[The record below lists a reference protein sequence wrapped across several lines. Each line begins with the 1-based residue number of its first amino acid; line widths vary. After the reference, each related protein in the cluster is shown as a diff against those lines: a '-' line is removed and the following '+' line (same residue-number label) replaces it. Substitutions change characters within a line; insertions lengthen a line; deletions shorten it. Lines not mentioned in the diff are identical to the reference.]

1 MYFSGLSIVLSLVF
15 GCLVLGL
22 VAQIFYFLWWKKRIT
37 YSENIEMDKGNYAKG
52 LFYCGFLKTPFSL
65 HAKNT
70 SVSVTKESETK
81 SNEVSDLE
89 LGAEN
94 DMLVKS
100 FGEEGVE
107 SELMRIHNLA
117 GPPRYLFTIKE
128 ETKEDLEAEDEEKCR
143 SKKGSRRRRRSLSD
157 LMLLIDTPLSTS
169 PLKSS
174 LHPLDSYK
182 QQGFNP
188 LFESS
193 SAKSELSNMFSPSS
207 PPPKFKF
214 LKDAEDKLYRKLVE
228 EIRRKALKNHGVE
241 DFPNA
246 TTTNKRVGS
255 LLRINE
261 NKEDREF
268 QENLLQFP
276 SSSLSQVHPLESSS
290 TSLEKESLV
299 H

>member
-1 MYFSGLSIVLSLVF
+1 MYFSGLSIALSLVF
-15 GCLVLGL
+15 MCLVLGL
-22 VAQIFYFLWWKKRIT
+22 AAQIFYFLWWKNRRT
-37 YSENIEMDKGNYAKG
+37 QSENIEMDEGNYANV
-52 LFYCGFLKTPFSL
+52 FYCGFLKTPFSF
-65 HAKNT
+65 HATNT

-100 FGEEGVE
+100 FGEESVE
-107 SELMRIHNLA
+107 SELMRLHNLA

-128 ETKEDLEAEDEEKCR
+128 ETKEDLEAEDEEKSRTR
-143 SKKGSRRRRRSLSD
+143 SKKGSRRRRSLSD

-193 SAKSELSNMFSPSS
+193 SAKSELCNMFSPSS

-214 LKDAEDKLYRKLVE
+214 LKDAEDKLYR
-228 EIRRKALKNHGVE
+228 RKALKNHGVE
-241 DFPNA
+241 DSPNA
-246 TTTNKRVGS
+246 TSTNRP
-255 LLRINE
+255 LPRISENNE
-261 NKEDREF
+261 DKEF
-268 QENLLQFP
+268 QQNLLHFP

-290 TSLEKESLV
+290 TSFRPLEKESMV

>member
-1 MYFSGLSIVLSLVF
+1 MG
-15 GCLVLGL
+15 
-22 VAQIFYFLWWKKRIT
+22 Q
-37 YSENIEMDKGNYAKG
+37 GNYAKG
-52 LFYCGFLKTPFSL
+52 LFYCGFLKTPFSF
-65 HAKNT
+65 HATTNT

-89 LGAEN
+89 LGAEKN

-100 FGEEGVE
+100 FGEESVE
-107 SELMRIHNLA
+107 SELMRLHNLA

-128 ETKEDLEAEDEEKCR
+128 ETKEDLEGEDEEKSR
-143 SKKGSRRRRRSLSD
+143 TKKGSRRRRRRSLSD

-169 PLKSS
+169 PLKSF

-182 QQGFNP
+182 QQGFDP

-207 PPPKFKF
+207 PPSKFKF
-214 LKDAEDKLYRKLVE
+214 LKDAEDKLYTRLVE
-228 EIRRKALKNHGVE
+228 EIRKKTLKNHGVE
-241 DFPNA
+241 DSPNA
-246 TTTNKRVGS
+246 KTTNK
-255 LLRINE
+255 
-261 NKEDREF
+261 KDKEF
-268 QENLLQFP
+268 QQNLLQFP

-290 TSLEKESLV
+290 TSFIPLEKESMV